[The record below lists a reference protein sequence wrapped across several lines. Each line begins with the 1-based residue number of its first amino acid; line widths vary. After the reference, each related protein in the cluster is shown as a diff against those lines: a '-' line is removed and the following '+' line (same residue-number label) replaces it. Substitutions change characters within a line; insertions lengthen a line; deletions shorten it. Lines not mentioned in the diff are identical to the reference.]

1 MNRMF
6 RPLAAS
12 IAIAASTLSLLAAPA
27 RADIKDRVAAVVNGQ
42 PITLSEVNE
51 RVAQELR
58 QLGGTGL
65 GAAEQARQENELRHR
80 GLDQLID
87 ERLVESEA
95 TTDELDVTEEELQRQ
110 IEALAKQNHM
120 DVVQFKEA
128 VEAQGTSFDSLRD
141 ALRRQALESKLLQF
155 KVKPRKV
162 SDDEV
167 RTAYSAENATP
178 EYEIHLRNIFIPE
191 GKTPADQARAEQLAN
206 QAVARIKA
214 GEDFGAVAHAL
225 SAAPSA
231 RDNGDLGFLRK
242 GTLWPE
248 ADRAVWA
255 LKDGEV
261 TPLIHDQSREPGG
274 YHLFQVTERRAIP
287 QRPLTAEVT
296 EEIRQRLANDSI
308 LKERD
313 NFLRSLRKSA
323 QIDIKL

>member
-1 MNRMF
+1 MLKL
-6 RPLAAS
+6 RPLAAL
-12 IAIAASTLSLLAAPA
+12 AALSLSFAGAPA

-42 PITLSEVNE
+42 PITLSEVND
-51 RVAQELR
+51 RVSQEVR
-58 QLGGTGL
+58 QLQGTGL
-65 GAAEQARQENELRHR
+65 PPAELQRQTDDLRHR

-95 TTDELDVTEEELQRQ
+95 TSNELDVTEEELQRQ
-110 IEALAKQNHM
+110 IEALARQNKM

-128 VEAQGTSFDSLRD
+128 VESEGHSFDSLRE
-141 ALRRQALESKLLQF
+141 ALRRQALEGKLLQF

-167 RTAYSAENATP
+167 RAVWSQENANP

-191 GKTPADQARAEQLAN
+191 GKTPAEQAKSEQLAS

-214 GEDFGAVAHAL
+214 GEDFGAVARAL
-225 SAAPSA
+225 SLAPSA
-231 RDNGDLGFLRK
+231 REGGDLGFLRR

-274 YHLFQVTERRAIP
+274 YHLFQVTERRP
-287 QRPLTAEVT
+287 TPPRPLTAEVT
-296 EEIRQRLANDSI
+296 EEIRGRLANDSI

-313 NFLRSLRKSA
+313 NYLRSLRKTA
-323 QIDIKL
+323 QIDVKL